1 MLDALCAETRN
12 YFIKTVYIGSFVIEN
27 GTIALDDK
35 LADGQYF
42 CISGSVF
49 NDGVHRCGDADLID
63 EAFDGEI
70 WAMAVPP
77 SVIELAAEIKKYC
90 ESEEAKPSA
99 YISESFGGYSYT
111 KATDG
116 NGAPI
121 PWQKVFRSKLNKWR
135 KI

>member
-1 MLDALCAETRN
+1 MLDALCAELRN
-12 YFIKTVYIGSFVIEN
+12 YFIKTVYDGHFVIEN
-27 GTIALDDK
+27 GAIALDDK
-35 LADGQYF
+35 IANGQYF

-49 NDGVHRCGDADLID
+49 NDGVHKHGDAGLTD

-77 SVIELAAEIKKYC
+77 YVIDLAAEIKKYV

-99 YISESFGGYSYT
+99 YISESFNGYSYT

-121 PWQKVFRSKLNKWR
+121 PWQRLFRSKLNKWR